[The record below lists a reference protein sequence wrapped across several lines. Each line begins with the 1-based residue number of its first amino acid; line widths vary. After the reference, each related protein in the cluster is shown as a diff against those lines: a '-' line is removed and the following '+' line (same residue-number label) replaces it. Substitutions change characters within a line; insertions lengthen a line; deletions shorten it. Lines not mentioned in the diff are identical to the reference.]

1 MGLTINIYYKGKNGS
16 AHAFAKEMIESG
28 IVEKIR
34 KEKGNI
40 RYEYF
45 YPLDDSE
52 TILLIDTWKD
62 QQALDMHHNSKIM
75 SSIEKLREKYDL
87 HMVVERYV
95 QADINDS
102 DVIFM
107 RK

>member
-1 MGLTINIYYKGKNGS
+1 MKKQ
-16 AHAFAKEMIESG
+16 FKEFLDIEKSFF
-28 IVEKIR
+28 EL
-34 KEKGNI
+34 N
-40 RYEYF
+40 
-45 YPLDDSE
+45 
-52 TILLIDTWKD
+52 IDTWKD